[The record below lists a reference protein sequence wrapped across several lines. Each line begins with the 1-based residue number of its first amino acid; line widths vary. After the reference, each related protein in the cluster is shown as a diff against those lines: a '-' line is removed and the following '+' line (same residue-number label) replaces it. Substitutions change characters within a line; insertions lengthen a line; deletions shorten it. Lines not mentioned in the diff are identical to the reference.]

1 MNVGLVGYGKM
12 GQAIEKIL
20 LSKGHTI
27 SKIINI
33 DNADEINE
41 ITPSNTDVVIEFTA
55 PESALNNIKSVLG
68 NKVPVVSGSTGWLE
82 HYNDVVNFCQ
92 AQDTGFFYAS
102 NYSLGVNIFFKLNEH
117 LAKMMN
123 GQGYKSSMVEI
134 HHTHK
139 LDAPSGT
146 AITLAEGLIANSDD
160 KKSWVNEKTQN
171 PEELEIIS
179 ERVDPAPGTH
189 EVTYDS
195 VVDTIKISHI
205 AHSRE
210 GFAQGAVLAAEF
222 LAGKKGVFSMDDLL
236 KL

>member
-33 DNADEINE
+33 DNAEEINE

-92 AQDTGFFYAS
+92 AQDSGFFYAS
-102 NYSLGVNIFFKLNEH
+102 NYSLGVNIFFKLNEQ

-123 GQGYKSSMVEI
+123 GQGYQSSMVEI
-134 HHTHK
+134 HHTQK

-146 AITLAEGLIANSDD
+146 AITLAEGLIANSDE
-160 KKSWVNEKTQN
+160 KKTWVNNKTQN

-195 VVDTIKISHI
+195 AVDTIKISHI

-222 LAGKKGVFSMDDLL
+222 LTGKKGVFSMDDLL